1 MGIWEWVSQ
10 NWFNLFSAITVIAGL
25 WFTAFTIRADT
36 KTRRIA
42 NLLTITANHREVW
55 SKMFINPELKRVL
68 NPNANLAKQPVN
80 DDEEMF
86 VNMVIQHINSVYYAL
101 SDQLVVK
108 YDGLREDVSEFL
120 ALPIPKMVWERSKEF
135 QNEEFVKF
143 VESGVK

>member
-1 MGIWEWVSQ
+1 
-10 NWFNLFSAITVIAGL
+10 
-25 WFTAFTIRADT
+25 
-36 KTRRIA
+36 
-42 NLLTITANHREVW
+42 
-55 SKMFINPELKRVL
+55 MFINPELKRVL